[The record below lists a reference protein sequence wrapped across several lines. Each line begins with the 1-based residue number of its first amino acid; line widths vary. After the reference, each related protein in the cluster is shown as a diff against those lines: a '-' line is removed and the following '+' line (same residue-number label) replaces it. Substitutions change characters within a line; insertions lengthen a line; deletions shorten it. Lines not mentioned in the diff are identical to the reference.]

1 MENGFTH
8 TLFSAARWAA
18 TCLCAALSSAAWA
31 EVAVTNVEFANKAS
45 GALEIRLDFDGAP
58 PSPKTYTITQP
69 ARLVVDMEGV
79 ISRLEQKK
87 HSLGMA
93 NAESLMV
100 LEAGD
105 RTRAIINLKT
115 MSPYSTNVR
124 GNSMFIELGQAGA
137 GDYVTR
143 PTEGVLSASLKRSG
157 AVANA
162 NAVGSINSLDFK
174 RGPAGEGMLIIDLSE
189 QRIDVDVRVEGS
201 SLKVDFLDLNVPEKL
216 QRKYDVVDFAT
227 PISGFE
233 VVQAPNA
240 VSINMQAEGQFDYLA
255 YQADE
260 QYVISVK
267 PLSEEELAEK
277 RKEFAYAG
285 DSLSLNFQDIPV
297 RSVLQLIADF
307 TDLNL
312 VASDT
317 VAGNI
322 TLRLQN
328 VPWDQALDLVLKTKG
343 LDKRVDGNVLMVGPA
358 DEIAE
363 RERKEV
369 EHNKQ
374 REELAPLQTEFIKI
388 RYADAKELYDMFMGN
403 DEQMNQNSSRRRNN
417 NGEDDNQ
424 SLLSERGSI
433 HVDERTNALLVTE
446 TAAKLDE
453 IRGLIELLDVP
464 IRQVMIEARI
474 VKASS
479 DFSEKL
485 GVQWGGVGTADN
497 GRLISGGGLASVTD
511 LRDSFSSGGGLE
523 ATYPDALAV
532 DLGLLD
538 TGATKFSIG
547 YADAGM
553 LLNLELS
560 ALESGGYGEVVS
572 QPKVITGDKQEA
584 MISSGVKIP
593 YQTRQTGASEGAG
606 NQQATITLEEAV
618 LKLQVTPKITPDNRI
633 IMDLIITQDALA
645 GVASNDQPLIDTT
658 QLETQVLVDNGETIV
673 LGGVFQTED
682 INSTTKTPLLG
693 DIPVLGNLF
702 KRKSKQTNKT
712 ETLIFITPSIL
723 ADALR

>member
-1 MENGFTH
+1 MKNGFKH
-8 TLFSAARWAA
+8 KGFVAISWAA
-18 TCLCAALSSAAWA
+18 AILCAVTTTSAWA
-31 EVAVTNVEFANKAS
+31 SVALTNVEFANTSS
-45 GALEIRLDFDGAP
+45 GALEIRLDFDGTP
-58 PSPKTYTITQP
+58 PSPKTYTITKP
-69 ARLVVDMEGV
+69 ARLVVDMAGV
-79 ISRLEQKK
+79 SSQLAQKK
-87 HSLGMA
+87 HTLGMA

-105 RTRAIINLKT
+105 RTRAIVNMKS
-115 MSPYSTNVR
+115 MSPYSTDVR
-124 GNSMFIELGQAGA
+124 GNSLVIELSQAGA
-137 GDYVTR
+137 GDFVTR
-143 PTEGVLSASLKRSG
+143 PSEGVLTSSLKRSG
-157 AVANA
+157 DVANS
-162 NAVGSINSLDFK
+162 NAVGSIRSLDFK
-174 RGPAGEGMLIIDLSE
+174 RGPAGEGMLILDLSE

-201 SLKVDFLDLNVPEKL
+201 NLKVDFLDLNVPEKL

-227 PISGFE
+227 PVSGFD
-233 VVQAPNA
+233 VIQAPNA
-240 VSINMQAEGQFDYLA
+240 VSINMQASGQFDYLA

-267 PLSEEELAEK
+267 PLSDEEMAEK
-277 RKEFAYAG
+277 RRAFTYAG

-343 LDKRVDGNVLMVGPA
+343 LDKRVEGNVLMVGPA

-374 REELAPLQTEFIKI
+374 REELAPLQTEFMKI
-388 RYADAKELYDMFMGN
+388 RYADAKELYDMFMGEN
-403 DEQMNQNSSRRRNN
+403 ESSQTSRRSST
-417 NGEDDNQ
+417 NGDDDYQ
-424 SLLSERGSI
+424 SLLSERGSV
-433 HVDERTNALLVTE
+433 HVDERTNALLITE

-453 IRGLIELLDVP
+453 IRGLIEMLDVP

-497 GRLISGGGLASVTD
+497 GRLISGGGLESVTA
-511 LRDSFSSGGGLE
+511 LRESFNSGGGLL
-523 ATYPDALAV
+523 ADYPNALAV
-532 DLGLLD
+532 DLGVAD
-538 TGATKFSIG
+538 SNTSKFSIG

-702 KRKSKQTNKT
+702 KRKTQTTSKT

>member
-1 MENGFTH
+1 MRNGLTH
-8 TLFSAARWAA
+8 CWYGTARVVVAVFCAVLTSSVWAN
-18 TCLCAALSSAAWA
+18 S
-31 EVAVTNVEFANKAS
+31 AVTNVEFANKAN
-45 GALEIRLDFDGAP
+45 GALEIRLDFDGVP
-58 PSPKTYTITQP
+58 PSPDTYTIAKP
-69 ARLVVDMEGV
+69 ARLIVDMEGV
-79 ISRLEQKK
+79 ASRLAKK
-87 HSLGMA
+87 KYSLGMD
-93 NAESLMV
+93 NAESLTV
-100 LEAGD
+100 IEAQG
-105 RTRAIINLKT
+105 RTRAIVNMKT
-115 MSPYSTNVR
+115 MSPYRTDVR
-124 GNSMFIELGQAGA
+124 GQSMYIELGLAGA
-137 GDYVTR
+137 GDYLSR
-143 PTEGVLSASLKRSG
+143 PSETVLSASLKRTGQMAMS
-157 AVANA
+157 NA
-162 NAVGSINSLDFK
+162 AGSIEGIDFK
-174 RGPAGEGMLIIDLSE
+174 RGPEGEGMLIIDLSE

-201 SLKVDFLDLNVPEKL
+201 ILKVDFLDISVLEKL
-216 QRKYDVVDFAT
+216 QRQYDVVDFAT
-227 PISGFE
+227 PVQGFE
-233 VVQAPNA
+233 VIQAPSA
-240 VSINMQAEGQFDYLA
+240 ASITIQATGQYDYLA
-255 YQADE
+255 YQTDQ

-267 PLSEEELAEK
+267 PLSEEALAEK

-285 DSLSLNFQDIPV
+285 ESLSLNFQDIPV

-307 TDLNL
+307 TNLNL

-317 VAGNI
+317 VTGNI

-343 LDKRVDGNVLMVGPA
+343 LDKRVEGNVLMIGPA

-374 REELAPLQTEFIKI
+374 REELAPLQTEFINI
-388 RYADAKELYDMFMGN
+388 RYADARELYDMFMGT
-403 DEQMNQNSSRRRNN
+403 DEQQNNNSRRNIANN
-417 NGEDDNQ
+417 DDTYQ

-433 HVDERTNALLVTE
+433 HVDERTNALLITE

-497 GRLISGGGLASVTD
+497 GRLRSGGGLDSVVA
-511 LRDSFSSGGGLE
+511 LGDSFASGGGLV
-523 ATYPDALAV
+523 AAYPDALAV
-532 DLGLLD
+532 DLGLAD
-538 TGATKFSIG
+538 TGASKFSIG

-633 IMDLIITQDALA
+633 IMDLVITQDALA
-645 GVASNDQPLIDTT
+645 GLASNDQPLIDTT

-693 DIPVLGNLF
+693 DIPVVGNLF
-702 KRKSKQTNKT
+702 KRKSQTTSKT

>member
-1 MENGFTH
+1 MKNGFKH
-8 TLFSAARWAA
+8 KGFVAISWAA
-18 TCLCAALSSAAWA
+18 AILCAVTTTSAWA
-31 EVAVTNVEFANKAS
+31 SVALTNVEFANTSS
-45 GALEIRLDFDGAP
+45 GALEIRLDFDGTP
-58 PSPKTYTITQP
+58 PSPKTYTITKP
-69 ARLVVDMEGV
+69 ARLVVDMAGV
-79 ISRLEQKK
+79 SSQLAQKK
-87 HSLGMA
+87 HTLGMA

-105 RTRAIINLKT
+105 RTRAIVNMKS
-115 MSPYSTNVR
+115 MSPYSTDVR
-124 GNSMFIELGQAGA
+124 GNSLVIELSQAGA
-137 GDYVTR
+137 GDFVTR
-143 PTEGVLSASLKRSG
+143 PSEGVLTSSLKRSG
-157 AVANA
+157 DVANS
-162 NAVGSINSLDFK
+162 NAVGSIRSLDFK
-174 RGPAGEGMLIIDLSE
+174 RGPAGEGMLILDLSE

-201 SLKVDFLDLNVPEKL
+201 NLKVDFLDLNVPEKL

-227 PISGFE
+227 PVSGFD
-233 VVQAPNA
+233 VIQAPNA
-240 VSINMQAEGQFDYLA
+240 VSINMQASGQFDYLA

-267 PLSEEELAEK
+267 PLSDEEMAEK
-277 RKEFAYAG
+277 RRAFTYAG

-343 LDKRVDGNVLMVGPA
+343 LDKRVEGNVLMVGPA

-374 REELAPLQTEFIKI
+374 REELAPLQTEFMKI
-388 RYADAKELYDMFMGN
+388 RYADAKELYDMFMGEN
-403 DEQMNQNSSRRRNN
+403 ESGQTSRRSST
-417 NGEDDNQ
+417 NGDDDYQ
-424 SLLSERGSI
+424 SLLSERGSV
-433 HVDERTNALLVTE
+433 HVDERTNALLITE

-453 IRGLIELLDVP
+453 IRGLIEMLDVP

-497 GRLISGGGLASVTD
+497 GRLISGGGLESVTA
-511 LRDSFSSGGGLE
+511 LRESFNSGGGLL
-523 ATYPDALAV
+523 ADYPNALAV
-532 DLGLLD
+532 DLGVAD
-538 TGATKFSIG
+538 SNTSKFSIG

-702 KRKSKQTNKT
+702 KRKTQTTSKT

>member
-1 MENGFTH
+1 MKNGFKH
-8 TLFSAARWAA
+8 KGFVAISWAA
-18 TCLCAALSSAAWA
+18 AILCAVTTTSAWA
-31 EVAVTNVEFANKAS
+31 SVALTNVEFANTSS
-45 GALEIRLDFDGAP
+45 GALEIRLDFDGTP
-58 PSPKTYTITQP
+58 PSPKTYTITKP
-69 ARLVVDMEGV
+69 ARLVVDMAGV
-79 ISRLEQKK
+79 SSQLAQKK
-87 HSLGMA
+87 HTLGMA

-105 RTRAIINLKT
+105 RTRAIVNMKS
-115 MSPYSTNVR
+115 MSPYSTDVR
-124 GNSMFIELGQAGA
+124 GNSLVIELSQAGA
-137 GDYVTR
+137 GDFVTR
-143 PTEGVLSASLKRSG
+143 PSEGVLTSSLKRSG
-157 AVANA
+157 DVANS
-162 NAVGSINSLDFK
+162 NAVGSIRSLDFK
-174 RGPAGEGMLIIDLSE
+174 RGPAGEGMLILDLSE

-201 SLKVDFLDLNVPEKL
+201 NLKVDFLDLNVPEKL

-227 PISGFE
+227 PVSGFD
-233 VVQAPNA
+233 VIQAPNA
-240 VSINMQAEGQFDYLA
+240 VSINMQASGQFDYLA

-267 PLSEEELAEK
+267 PLSDEEMAEK
-277 RKEFAYAG
+277 RRAFTYAG

-343 LDKRVDGNVLMVGPA
+343 LDKRVEGNVLMVGPA

-374 REELAPLQTEFIKI
+374 REELAPLQTEFMKI
-388 RYADAKELYDMFMGN
+388 RYADAKELYDMFMGEN
-403 DEQMNQNSSRRRNN
+403 ESGQTSRRSST
-417 NGEDDNQ
+417 NGDDDYQ
-424 SLLSERGSI
+424 SLLSERGSV
-433 HVDERTNALLVTE
+433 HVDERTNALLITE

-453 IRGLIELLDVP
+453 IRGLIEMLDVP

-497 GRLISGGGLASVTD
+497 GRLISGGGLGSVTA
-511 LRDSFSSGGGLE
+511 LRESFNSGGGLL
-523 ATYPDALAV
+523 ADYPNALAV
-532 DLGLLD
+532 DLGVAD
-538 TGATKFSIG
+538 SNTSKFSIG

-702 KRKSKQTNKT
+702 KRKTQTTSKT

>member
-1 MENGFTH
+1 MKNGFKH
-8 TLFSAARWAA
+8 KGFVAISWAA
-18 TCLCAALSSAAWA
+18 AILCAVTTTSAWA
-31 EVAVTNVEFANKAS
+31 SVALTNVEFANTSS
-45 GALEIRLDFDGAP
+45 GALEIRLDFDGTP
-58 PSPKTYTITQP
+58 PSPKTYTITKP
-69 ARLVVDMEGV
+69 ARLVVDMAGV
-79 ISRLEQKK
+79 SSQLAQKK
-87 HSLGMA
+87 HTLGMA

-105 RTRAIINLKT
+105 RTRAIVNMKS
-115 MSPYSTNVR
+115 MSPYSTDVR
-124 GNSMFIELGQAGA
+124 GNSLVIELSQAGA
-137 GDYVTR
+137 GDFVTR
-143 PTEGVLSASLKRSG
+143 PSEGVLTSSLKRSG
-157 AVANA
+157 DVANS
-162 NAVGSINSLDFK
+162 NAVGSIRSLDFK
-174 RGPAGEGMLIIDLSE
+174 RGPAGEGMLILDLSE

-201 SLKVDFLDLNVPEKL
+201 NLKVDFLDLNVPEKL

-227 PISGFE
+227 PVSGFD
-233 VVQAPNA
+233 VIQAPNA
-240 VSINMQAEGQFDYLA
+240 VSINMQASGQFDYLA

-267 PLSEEELAEK
+267 PLSDEEMAEK
-277 RKEFAYAG
+277 RRAFTYAG

-343 LDKRVDGNVLMVGPA
+343 LDKRVEGNVLMVGPA

-388 RYADAKELYDMFMGN
+388 RYADAKELYDMFMGEN
-403 DEQMNQNSSRRRNN
+403 ESSQTSRRSST
-417 NGEDDNQ
+417 NGDDDYQ
-424 SLLSERGSI
+424 SLLSERGSV
-433 HVDERTNALLVTE
+433 HVDERTNALLITE

-453 IRGLIELLDVP
+453 IRGLIEMLDVP

-497 GRLISGGGLASVTD
+497 GRLISGGGLGSVTA
-511 LRDSFSSGGGLE
+511 LRESFNSGGGLL
-523 ATYPDALAV
+523 ADYPNALAV
-532 DLGLLD
+532 DLGVAD
-538 TGATKFSIG
+538 SNTSKFSIG

-702 KRKSKQTNKT
+702 KRKTQTTSKT

>member
-1 MENGFTH
+1 MKNGFTH
-8 TLFSAARWAA
+8 TGYRTARWAA
-18 TCLCAALSSAAWA
+18 AIFCAVLTSSAWA
-31 EVAVTNVEFANKAS
+31 NVAVTNVEFANKAS

-58 PSPKTYTITQP
+58 PNPKTYTITQP

-79 ISRLEQKK
+79 SSRLEQKK

-105 RTRAIINLKT
+105 RTRAIVNLKS

-124 GNSMFIELGQAGA
+124 GNSLFIELGQAGA
-137 GDYVTR
+137 GDFVTR
-143 PTEGVLSASLKRSG
+143 PTEGVLSSSLKRSG
-157 AVANA
+157 SVANS
-162 NAVGSINSLDFK
+162 NAVGRINSLDFK

-216 QRKYDVVDFAT
+216 QRKFDVVDFAT
-227 PISGFE
+227 PISGFD

-240 VSINMQAEGQFDYLA
+240 VSITMQASGQFDYLA
-255 YQADE
+255 YQADD

-267 PLSEEELAEK
+267 PLSEEEMAEK
-277 RKEFAYAG
+277 RREFTYAG

-317 VAGNI
+317 VTGNI

-388 RYADAKELYDMFMGN
+388 RYADAKELYDMFMGTG
-403 DEQMNQNSSRRRNN
+403 EQQNQTSRRRNTDSD
-417 NGEDDNQ
+417 EDYQ

-446 TAAKLDE
+446 TANKLDE

-497 GRLISGGGLASVTD
+497 GRLISGGGLNSVTN
-511 LRDSFSSGGGLE
+511 LRESFSSGGGLV
-523 ATYPDALAV
+523 ADYPNALAV
-532 DLGLLD
+532 DLGIAD
-538 TGATKFSIG
+538 SGTSKFSIG

-593 YQTRQTGASEGAG
+593 YQTRQNGASEGAG

-645 GVASNDQPLIDTT
+645 GLASNDQPLIDTT

-702 KRKSKQTNKT
+702 KRKTQTTSKT

-723 ADALR
+723 ADSLR

>member
-1 MENGFTH
+1 MKNGFKH
-8 TLFSAARWAA
+8 KGFVAISWAA
-18 TCLCAALSSAAWA
+18 AILCAVTTTSAWA
-31 EVAVTNVEFANKAS
+31 SVALTNVEFANTSS
-45 GALEIRLDFDGAP
+45 GALEIRLDFDGTP
-58 PSPKTYTITQP
+58 PSPKTYTITKP
-69 ARLVVDMEGV
+69 ARLVVDMAGV
-79 ISRLEQKK
+79 SSQLAQKK
-87 HSLGMA
+87 HTLGMA

-105 RTRAIINLKT
+105 RTRAIVNMKS
-115 MSPYSTNVR
+115 MSPYSTDVR
-124 GNSMFIELGQAGA
+124 GNSLVIELSQAGA
-137 GDYVTR
+137 GDFVTR
-143 PTEGVLSASLKRSG
+143 PSEGVLTSSLKRSG
-157 AVANA
+157 DVANS
-162 NAVGSINSLDFK
+162 NAVGSIRSLDFK
-174 RGPAGEGMLIIDLSE
+174 RGPAGEGMLILDLSE

-201 SLKVDFLDLNVPEKL
+201 NLKVDFLDLNVPEKL

-227 PISGFE
+227 PVSGFD
-233 VVQAPNA
+233 VIQAPNA
-240 VSINMQAEGQFDYLA
+240 VSISMQASGQFDYLA

-267 PLSEEELAEK
+267 PLSDEEMAEK
-277 RKEFAYAG
+277 RRAFTYAG

-343 LDKRVDGNVLMVGPA
+343 LDKRVEGNVLMVGPA

-388 RYADAKELYDMFMGN
+388 RYADAKELYDMFMGEN
-403 DEQMNQNSSRRRNN
+403 ESGQTSRRSST
-417 NGEDDNQ
+417 NGDDDYQ
-424 SLLSERGSI
+424 SLLSERGSV
-433 HVDERTNALLVTE
+433 HVDERTNALLITE

-453 IRGLIELLDVP
+453 IRGLIEMLDVP

-485 GVQWGGVGTADN
+485 GVQWGGVGTADS
-497 GRLISGGGLASVTD
+497 GRLISGGGLESVTA
-511 LRDSFSSGGGLE
+511 LRESFNSGGGLL
-523 ATYPDALAV
+523 ADYPNALAV
-532 DLGLLD
+532 DLGVAD
-538 TGATKFSIG
+538 SNTSKFSIG

-702 KRKSKQTNKT
+702 KRKTQTTSKT

>member
-8 TLFSAARWAA
+8 TLISAARWAA
-18 TCLCAALSSAAWA
+18 ICLCAALSGAAWA
-31 EVAVTNVEFANKAS
+31 EVAVTNVEFANKAN

-87 HSLGMA
+87 HSLAMA

-105 RTRAIINLKT
+105 RTRAIVNLKT

-124 GNSMFIELGQAGA
+124 GNSLFIELGQAGA
-137 GDYVTR
+137 GDFVTR
-143 PTEGVLSASLKRSG
+143 PTEGVLSSSLKRSG

-162 NAVGSINSLDFK
+162 NAVGSIHSLDFK

-201 SLKVDFLDLNVPEKL
+201 SLKVDFLDLNVPERL

-374 REELAPLQTEFIKI
+374 REELAPMQTEFIKI
-388 RYADAKELYDMFMGN
+388 RYADAKELYDMFMGTG
-403 DEQMNQNSSRRRNN
+403 EQQSQTSRRRNTDSD
-417 NGEDDNQ
+417 EDYQ

-497 GRLISGGGLASVTD
+497 GRLISGGGLDSVTN
-511 LRDSFSSGGGLE
+511 LRDSFNSGGGLV
-523 ATYPDALAV
+523 ADYPNALAV
-532 DLGLLD
+532 DLGIAD
-538 TGATKFSIG
+538 SGTSKFSIG

-593 YQTRQTGASEGAG
+593 YQTRQTGSSEGAG

-633 IMDLIITQDALA
+633 IMDLIITQDALS
-645 GVASNDQPLIDTT
+645 GLASNDQPLIDTT

-702 KRKSKQTNKT
+702 KRKTQTTSKT

>member
-1 MENGFTH
+1 MKNGFKH
-8 TLFSAARWAA
+8 KGFVAISWAA
-18 TCLCAALSSAAWA
+18 AILCAVTTTSAWA
-31 EVAVTNVEFANKAS
+31 SVALTNVEFANTSS
-45 GALEIRLDFDGAP
+45 GALEIRLDFDGTP
-58 PSPKTYTITQP
+58 PSPKTYTITKP
-69 ARLVVDMEGV
+69 ARLVVDMAGV
-79 ISRLEQKK
+79 SSQLAQKK
-87 HSLGMA
+87 HTLGMA

-105 RTRAIINLKT
+105 RTRAIVNMKS
-115 MSPYSTNVR
+115 MSPYSTDVR
-124 GNSMFIELGQAGA
+124 GNSLVIELSQAGA
-137 GDYVTR
+137 GDFVTR
-143 PTEGVLSASLKRSG
+143 PSEGVLTSSLKRSG
-157 AVANA
+157 DVANS
-162 NAVGSINSLDFK
+162 NAVGSIRSLDFK
-174 RGPAGEGMLIIDLSE
+174 RGPAGEGMLILDLSE

-201 SLKVDFLDLNVPEKL
+201 NLKVDFLDLNVPEKL

-227 PISGFE
+227 PVSGFD
-233 VVQAPNA
+233 VIQAPNA
-240 VSINMQAEGQFDYLA
+240 VSINMQASGQFDYLA

-267 PLSEEELAEK
+267 PLSDEEMAEK
-277 RKEFAYAG
+277 RRAFTYAG

-343 LDKRVDGNVLMVGPA
+343 LDKRVEGNVLMVGPA

-388 RYADAKELYDMFMGN
+388 RYADAKELYDMFMGEN
-403 DEQMNQNSSRRRNN
+403 ESGQTSRRSNTN
-417 NGEDDNQ
+417 IDDDYQ
-424 SLLSERGSI
+424 SLLSERGSV
-433 HVDERTNALLVTE
+433 HVDERTNALLITE

-453 IRGLIELLDVP
+453 IRGLIEMLDVP

-497 GRLISGGGLASVTD
+497 GRLISGGGLESVTA
-511 LRDSFSSGGGLE
+511 LRESFNSGGGLL
-523 ATYPDALAV
+523 ADYPNALAV
-532 DLGLLD
+532 DLGVAD
-538 TGATKFSIG
+538 SNTSKFSIG

-702 KRKSKQTNKT
+702 KRKTQTTSKT

>member
-1 MENGFTH
+1 MKNGFKH
-8 TLFSAARWAA
+8 KGFVAISWAA
-18 TCLCAALSSAAWA
+18 AILCAVTTTSAWA
-31 EVAVTNVEFANKAS
+31 SVALTNVEFANTSS
-45 GALEIRLDFDGAP
+45 GALEIRLDFDGTP
-58 PSPKTYTITQP
+58 PSPKTYTITKP
-69 ARLVVDMEGV
+69 ARLVVDMAGV
-79 ISRLEQKK
+79 SSQLAQKK
-87 HSLGMA
+87 HTLGMA

-105 RTRAIINLKT
+105 RTRAIVNMKS
-115 MSPYSTNVR
+115 MSPYSTDVR
-124 GNSMFIELGQAGA
+124 GNSLVIELSQAGA
-137 GDYVTR
+137 GDFVTR
-143 PTEGVLSASLKRSG
+143 PSEGVLTSSLKRSG
-157 AVANA
+157 DVANS
-162 NAVGSINSLDFK
+162 NAVGSIRSLDFK
-174 RGPAGEGMLIIDLSE
+174 RGPAGEGMLILDLSE

-201 SLKVDFLDLNVPEKL
+201 NLKVDFLDLNVPEKL

-227 PISGFE
+227 PVSGFD
-233 VVQAPNA
+233 VIQAPNA
-240 VSINMQAEGQFDYLA
+240 VSINMQASGQFDYLA

-267 PLSEEELAEK
+267 PLSDEEMAEK
-277 RKEFAYAG
+277 RRAFTYAG

-343 LDKRVDGNVLMVGPA
+343 LDKRVEGNVLMVGPA

-388 RYADAKELYDMFMGN
+388 RYADAKELYDMFMGEN
-403 DEQMNQNSSRRRNN
+403 ESSQTSRRSST
-417 NGEDDNQ
+417 NGDDDYQ
-424 SLLSERGSI
+424 SLLSERGSV
-433 HVDERTNALLVTE
+433 HVDERTNALLITE

-453 IRGLIELLDVP
+453 IRGLIEMLDVP

-497 GRLISGGGLASVTD
+497 GRLISGGGLESVTA
-511 LRDSFSSGGGLE
+511 LRESFNSGGGLL
-523 ATYPDALAV
+523 ADYPNALAV
-532 DLGLLD
+532 DLGVAD
-538 TGATKFSIG
+538 SNTSKFSIG

-702 KRKSKQTNKT
+702 KRKTQTTSKT

>member
-1 MENGFTH
+1 MKNGFKH
-8 TLFSAARWAA
+8 KGFVAISWAA
-18 TCLCAALSSAAWA
+18 AILCAVTTTSAWA
-31 EVAVTNVEFANKAS
+31 SVALTNVEFANTSS
-45 GALEIRLDFDGAP
+45 GALEIRLDFDGTP
-58 PSPKTYTITQP
+58 PSPKTYTITKP
-69 ARLVVDMEGV
+69 ARLVVDMAGV
-79 ISRLEQKK
+79 SSQLAQKK
-87 HSLGMA
+87 HTLGMA

-105 RTRAIINLKT
+105 RTRAIVNMKS
-115 MSPYSTNVR
+115 MSPYSTDVR
-124 GNSMFIELGQAGA
+124 GNSLVIELSQAGA
-137 GDYVTR
+137 GDFVTR
-143 PTEGVLSASLKRSG
+143 PSEGVLTSSLKRSG
-157 AVANA
+157 DVANS
-162 NAVGSINSLDFK
+162 NAVGSIRSLDFK
-174 RGPAGEGMLIIDLSE
+174 RGPAGEGMLILDLSE

-201 SLKVDFLDLNVPEKL
+201 NLKVDFLDLNVPEKL

-227 PISGFE
+227 PVSGFD
-233 VVQAPNA
+233 VIQAPNA
-240 VSINMQAEGQFDYLA
+240 VSINMQASGQFDYLA

-267 PLSEEELAEK
+267 PLSDEEMAEK
-277 RKEFAYAG
+277 RRAFTYAG

-343 LDKRVDGNVLMVGPA
+343 LDKRVEGNVLMVGPA

-374 REELAPLQTEFIKI
+374 REELAPLQTEFMKI
-388 RYADAKELYDMFMGN
+388 RYADAKELYDMFMGEN
-403 DEQMNQNSSRRRNN
+403 ESSQTSRRSST
-417 NGEDDNQ
+417 NGDDDYQ
-424 SLLSERGSI
+424 SLLSERGSV
-433 HVDERTNALLVTE
+433 HVDERTNALLITE

-453 IRGLIELLDVP
+453 IRGLIEMLDVP

-497 GRLISGGGLASVTD
+497 GRLISGGGLGSVTA
-511 LRDSFSSGGGLE
+511 LRESFNSGGGLL
-523 ATYPDALAV
+523 ADYPNALAV
-532 DLGLLD
+532 DLGVAD
-538 TGATKFSIG
+538 SNTSKFSIG

-702 KRKSKQTNKT
+702 KRKTQTTSKT

>member
-87 HSLGMA
+87 HSLGLA

-105 RTRAIINLKT
+105 RTRAIVNLKT

-124 GNSMFIELGQAGA
+124 GNSLFIELGQAGA

-240 VSINMQAEGQFDYLA
+240 VSINMQAVGQFDYLA

-343 LDKRVDGNVLMVGPA
+343 LDKRVEGNVLMVGPA

-388 RYADAKELYDMFMGN
+388 RYADAKELHDMFMGTG
-403 DEQMNQNSSRRRNN
+403 EQQSQTSRRRNTDSN
-417 NGEDDNQ
+417 EDYQ

-433 HVDERTNALLVTE
+433 HVDERTNALLVSE

-497 GRLISGGGLASVTD
+497 GRLISGGGLNSVTN
-511 LRDSFSSGGGLE
+511 LRESFNSGGGLV
-523 ATYPDALAV
+523 ADYPNALAV
-532 DLGLLD
+532 DLGIAD
-538 TGATKFSIG
+538 SGTSKFSIG

-584 MISSGVKIP
+584 KINSGVKIP

-606 NQQATITLEEAV
+606 NQQATITLEPAV
-618 LKLQVTPKITPDNRI
+618 LELKVTPKITPDNRI
-633 IMDLIITQDALA
+633 IMDLEIKQDALA
-645 GVASNDQPLIDTT
+645 GLASNDQPLIDTT
-658 QLETQVLVDNGETIV
+658 ELHTQVLVDNGETIV
-673 LGGVFQTED
+673 LGGVFQTEEV
-682 INSTTKTPLLG
+682 NSTTKTPLLG

-702 KRKSKQTNKT
+702 KRKTQTTSKT